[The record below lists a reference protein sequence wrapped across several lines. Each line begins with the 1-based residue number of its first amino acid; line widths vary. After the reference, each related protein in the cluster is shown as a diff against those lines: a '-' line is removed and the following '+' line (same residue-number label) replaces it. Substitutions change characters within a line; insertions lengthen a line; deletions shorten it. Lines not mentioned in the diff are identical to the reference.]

1 MTVIKEPKKWYVK
14 IFTLGKKISS
24 QTYSDNFKKYLL
36 NGTGLFVVVTFTF
49 YVENLGDEYETK
61 QKYIELVKEI
71 NSGLESI
78 LNYSIEFGDQIDW
91 GAEMYRKQFDK
102 WEVDNDSIF
111 IDFMEDEEEP
121 DGKYYFAPLSFFN
134 LQNPFN
140 PQSLGFEIFKSGN
153 QDFKMVDPLTTSVI
167 TDIMEGTDLE
177 YLKKNS
183 NQVERIIVEEYE
195 ILLKKWAGKIDVT
208 LKDENEFWI
217 KNRIFIQ
224 NDKELK
230 YLLFK
235 RMNLW
240 EYSIREQVQEYIK
253 NVEND
258 QRILDSMINIFENEK
273 YFLYWKIN

>member
-1 MTVIKEPKKWYVK
+1 
-14 IFTLGKKISS
+14 
-24 QTYSDNFKKYLL
+24 
-36 NGTGLFVVVTFTF
+36 
-49 YVENLGDEYETK
+49 
-61 QKYIELVKEI
+61 
-71 NSGLESI
+71 
-78 LNYSIEFGDQIDW
+78 
-91 GAEMYRKQFDK
+91 
-102 WEVDNDSIF
+102 
-111 IDFMEDEEEP
+111 
-121 DGKYYFAPLSFFN
+121 
-134 LQNPFN
+134 
-140 PQSLGFEIFKSGN
+140 
-153 QDFKMVDPLTTSVI
+153 MVDPLTTSVI

-235 RMNLW
+235 RMDLW
-240 EYSIREQVQEYIK
+240 ESSIREQVQEYIK

>member
-1 MTVIKEPKKWYVK
+1 
-14 IFTLGKKISS
+14 
-24 QTYSDNFKKYLL
+24 
-36 NGTGLFVVVTFTF
+36 
-49 YVENLGDEYETK
+49 
-61 QKYIELVKEI
+61 
-71 NSGLESI
+71 
-78 LNYSIEFGDQIDW
+78 
-91 GAEMYRKQFDK
+91 
-102 WEVDNDSIF
+102 
-111 IDFMEDEEEP
+111 
-121 DGKYYFAPLSFFN
+121 
-134 LQNPFN
+134 
-140 PQSLGFEIFKSGN
+140 
-153 QDFKMVDPLTTSVI
+153 
-167 TDIMEGTDLE
+167 MEGTDLE

>member
-1 MTVIKEPKKWYVK
+1 
-14 IFTLGKKISS
+14 
-24 QTYSDNFKKYLL
+24 
-36 NGTGLFVVVTFTF
+36 
-49 YVENLGDEYETK
+49 
-61 QKYIELVKEI
+61 
-71 NSGLESI
+71 
-78 LNYSIEFGDQIDW
+78 
-91 GAEMYRKQFDK
+91 MYRKQFDK

-111 IDFMEDEEEP
+111 IDFVEDEEEP
-121 DGKYYFAPLSFFN
+121 DGKYFFSPLSFFN
-134 LQNPFN
+134 QQNPFN
-140 PQSLGFEIFKSGN
+140 PPSLGFEIFKSGN

-235 RMNLW
+235 RMDLW

-253 NVEND
+253 NVGND